1 MLFVKNCTRYKYK
14 VQNKANKK
22 VPGFHV
28 VVVLIVPIGYMY
40 YQVMYPGTRNFAPA
54 AKL

>member
-40 YQVMYPGTRNFAPA
+40 VLSDVPGYT
-54 AKL
+54 